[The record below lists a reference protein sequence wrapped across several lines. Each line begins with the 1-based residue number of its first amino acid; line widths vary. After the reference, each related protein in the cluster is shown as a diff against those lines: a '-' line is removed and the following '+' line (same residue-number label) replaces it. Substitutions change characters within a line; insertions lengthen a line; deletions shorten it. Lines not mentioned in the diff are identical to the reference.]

1 MLAIN
6 LHFLANF
13 VISFFLLFFQQI
25 CNIMNASEDEFFN
38 FQVRWSQLVF
48 FFFFL
53 VFFGETINFSVTTKI

>member
-6 LHFLANF
+6 LRFLANF

-38 FQVRWSQLVF
+38 FQVRWLQLGF
-48 FFFFL
+48 FFFF
-53 VFFGETINFSVTTKI
+53 FFGETINFSVTTKI